1 MELLL
6 PKTKPILVGTIYRP
20 PKQNDFLEH
29 FEELL
34 LNIRTDQETYILGDF
49 NICCLQKKS
58 SANKSYFNVLRLF
71 NFNQLI
77 EEPTRVTTSSSS
89 LIDHILCNTKEKVCQ
104 YGTIPVGLSDHFLT
118 FCTRKTVRGSINK
131 HKTTKIRSL
140 KNYTKDDFLH
150 RLKNA
155 NWESCFYATNVENAW
170 SAFSDIFMS
179 ILNSIAPVKEV
190 RLKQRTEPWV
200 DSELLDLMRSRD
212 RFLYQFKKH
221 GNSED
226 YRLFCSYRNQVQ
238 RYIRKAKADYFS
250 NKIEENKNNSKNLWQ
265 QLKSLGYKNKKD
277 DNSNIVLTINEDTC
291 HDHKTIADYFNQFF
305 TTVASVLVQKLPA
318 CSKVYDY
325 KSEAFRNFYKSK
337 NPEGKKFVL
346 KHVTE
351 DFVFKELMH
360 LNTCKST
367 GLDGIPARFLKDGAD
382 FLKLPITWIINSSI
396 SENTVPSEMKR
407 YK

>member
-1 MELLL
+1 MNTCFDKAVVLSYEHKL
-6 PKTKPILVGTIYRP
+6 KVTITNYYIQNIL
-20 PKQNDFLEH
+20 
-29 FEELL
+29 
-34 LNIRTDQETYILGDF
+34 YI
-49 NICCLQKKS
+49 
-58 SANKSYFNVLRLF
+58 
-71 NFNQLI
+71 
-77 EEPTRVTTSSSS
+77 
-89 LIDHILCNTKEKVCQ
+89 
-104 YGTIPVGLSDHFLT
+104 
-118 FCTRKTVRGSINK
+118 
-131 HKTTKIRSL
+131 
-140 KNYTKDDFLH
+140 
-150 RLKNA
+150 
-155 NWESCFYATNVENAW
+155 
-170 SAFSDIFMS
+170 
-179 ILNSIAPVKEV
+179 
-190 RLKQRTEPWV
+190 
-200 DSELLDLMRSRD
+200 
-212 RFLYQFKKH
+212 
-221 GNSED
+221 
-226 YRLFCSYRNQVQ
+226 
-238 RYIRKAKADYFS
+238 
-250 NKIEENKNNSKNLWQ
+250 Q

-396 SENTVPSEMKR
+396 SENTVPSEMKLAR
-407 YK
+407 VKPLYKKNSNLEVGNYRPVSILSIVSKILERAVYVQ